1 MFAIQEKTLIG
12 QAIADTSAVARHAL
26 GTIIRAKDPLLGASE
41 HIYLK
46 GAASTALGSVVIYN
60 RDDFSTSLLVAND
73 IGPVAVAMSACGAN
87 QFGWYQIFGKAVVKA
102 RTAADN
108 ANVYATGTPGLVG
121 DAVGAGDR
129 MINSKFASAMG
140 MPSTGLAEC
149 EIWRPFM
156 DDGAAA

>member
-1 MFAIQEKTLIG
+1 MFTIQEDTLID

-46 GAASTALGSVVIYN
+46 GAASTAPGSVVIYN
-60 RDDFSTSLLVAND
+60 PDDFSTSLLVAND
-73 IGPVAVAMSACGAN
+73 IGPVAVARSACGAN
-87 QFGWYQIFGKAVVKA
+87 QFGWYQICGKAVVKA
-102 RTAADN
+102 GTVADD
-108 ANVYATGTPGLVG
+108 ANVYATGTPGMVD
-121 DAVGAGDR
+121 DAIVAGNR
-129 MINSKFASAMG
+129 MMNAKFAYADG
-140 MPSTGLAEC
+140 RPSTGLAEC